1 VSAIVLA
8 QNSRAGSN
16 PLKIKVVAQQFAWQF
31 TYPDGQ
37 TYGVLRLPK
46 GRHAQLDITAKDVLH
61 SFWVPQL
68 GMKQD
73 AVVEQHNTIVLTP
86 TRIGTYPVI
95 CTELCGLGHALMRSR
110 VEVMSAAKYAAWAK
124 GGAQAGPQTG
134 ARGALATFNGL
145 GCSSCHT
152 FTPASSAGQIGP
164 SLDKLKEEATRANR
178 GPLEQFIRESIEN
191 PTAYVEPTYQA
202 GVMPS
207 FKGQIPPAKLDQLV
221 HYLAQNA
228 K

>member
-1 VSAIVLA
+1 
-8 QNSRAGSN
+8 
-16 PLKIKVVAQQFAWQF
+16 
-31 TYPDGQ
+31 
-37 TYGVLRLPK
+37 
-46 GRHAQLDITAKDVLH
+46 
-61 SFWVPQL
+61 
-68 GMKQD
+68 
-73 AVVEQHNTIVLTP
+73 
-86 TRIGTYPVI
+86 
-95 CTELCGLGHALMRSR
+95 
-110 VEVMSAAKYAAWAK
+110 MSAAKYAAWAK

-134 ARGALATFNGL
+134 ARSALATFNGL